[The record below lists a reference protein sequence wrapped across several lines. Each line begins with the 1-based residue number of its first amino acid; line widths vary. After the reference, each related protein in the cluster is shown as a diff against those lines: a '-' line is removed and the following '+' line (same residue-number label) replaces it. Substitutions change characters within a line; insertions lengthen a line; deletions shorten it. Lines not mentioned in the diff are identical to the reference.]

1 MSAVLSLLR
10 SRLLC
15 PVFIALGLALLAQ
28 LLIAL
33 WLTRS
38 TVDQLVAD
46 LGERL
51 GGQSQRLADELERAG
66 GELSSGL
73 TELSARTRERL
84 GAALSARLEEE
95 RLDSA
100 SPGPSAS

>member
-1 MSAVLSLLR
+1 VSAVLSLLR
-10 SRLLC
+10 SRLLR
-15 PVFIALGLALLAQ
+15 PVFIALGLALLVQ

-51 GGQSQRLADELERAG
+51 GGQSQRLAGELERAG

-84 GAALSARLEEE
+84 GAALSARLE
-95 RLDSA
+95 
-100 SPGPSAS
+100 